1 MTDELENYILH
12 HIDPEPEHLRRL
24 NRDTHTMCLYA
35 NMCSGH
41 LQGRLLK
48 MLTRMIKPRH
58 VLELG
63 TFTGYSALCFA
74 EGMPADAELHTI
86 EVNDELADFI
96 SQRFDDS
103 PYADR
108 VHLHI
113 GDASQIIPTIDL
125 KWDLVFIDANKRT
138 YKDYYEGKS
147 RKIHHSRQ
155 HPVVRQS
162 VRPRLSRPTDGRNHG
177 LQRFHCLG
185 PTSGKSH
192 SAPTRR
198 TDHNLQETV
207 GRPGQPKFG
216 KSGND
221 K

>member
-138 YKDYYEGKS
+138 YKDYYELILPRVNPGGFIIADNTLWYGKVS
-147 RKIHHSRQ
+147 DPACHDQQTAGIMAFNDFIALDQRVEKVILPLR
-155 HPVVRQS
+155 
-162 VRPRLSRPTDGRNHG
+162 DG
-177 LQRFHCLG
+177 LTIIYKK
-185 PTSGKSH
+185 P
-192 SAPTRR
+192 
-198 TDHNLQETV
+198 
-207 GRPGQPKFG
+207 
-216 KSGND
+216 
-221 K
+221 